1 MDRTFLVALVLLT
14 GLGIPGEAAP
24 ALDLRPEKVFVAD
37 SQKTKFYVPDG
48 LIVGGDEA
56 IDDVVV
62 LDIRHSRNQGFERV
76 VIDLEGNK
84 NGEPAAIQRP
94 PYYQVEVSQVMKRL
108 VFTIWGKPKLA
119 FDAAKVKAAFGRSKA
134 VKRVQLLPI
143 LERDRWMFVV
153 HLAGDHP
160 VEIFELNHPVRII
173 ADLRSGAAPGAK
185 GKGK

>member
-1 MDRTFLVALVLLT
+1 MGVGASH
-14 GLGIPGEAAP
+14 A

-62 LDIRHSRNQGFERV
+62 LDIRHSRNQGFERI
-76 VIDLEGNK
+76 VIDLEGNRS
-84 NGEPAAIQRP
+84 GEPAAIQRP

-119 FDAAKVKAAFGRSKA
+119 FDAAKVKAAFRKSKA

-143 LERDRWMFVV
+143 LEKDRWMFVV
-153 HLAGDHP
+153 HLASGQP

-173 ADLRSGAAPGAK
+173 ADVRSGPPAAVK